1 MAVRLII
8 FWLALAAVCGWG
20 AWYLARAPRRAL
32 WVRIGVAAVL
42 LAGCAAGF
50 LMYGDHLDK
59 NLGSVVLYFLV
70 WGSAFGLSA
79 ACAGTILGT
88 LIALLIG

>member
-8 FWLALAAVCGWG
+8 FWLALAAVSGWV
-20 AWYLARAPRRAL
+20 AWFLARAPRRAL
-32 WVRIGVAAVL
+32 WVRIVIAALLLVA
-42 LAGCAAGF
+42 CAASF
-50 LMYGDHLDK
+50 LMYGADLEK

-70 WGSAFGLSA
+70 WGSVFGLSA

>member
-8 FWLALAAVCGWG
+8 FWLVLAAGFGWA
-20 AWYLARAPRRAL
+20 AWFVARAPRRAL

-42 LAGCAAGF
+42 LVACAVSF
-50 LMYGDHLDK
+50 LMYGADLEK
-59 NLGSVVLYFLV
+59 NLGSVILYFVV
-70 WGSAFGLSA
+70 WSSVFGLSA

-88 LIALLIG
+88 LAALLIG